1 MNNEILDDALTSEER
16 DEFDKLKAER
26 EVESSMLKGI
36 IATGLFAMIVLEAF
50 FYFGFVLPEDQY
62 VEAFIGAF
70 YAAFGFA
77 IIAIIFLGARKN
89 Y

>member
-1 MNNEILDDALTSEER
+1 MITAGAFIMLV
-16 DEFDKLKAER
+16 LKCA
-26 EVESSMLKGI
+26 
-36 IATGLFAMIVLEAF
+36 

-62 VEAFIGAF
+62 VEAFRGAF

-77 IIAIIFLGARKN
+77 IIAIIFLGARKT

>member
-1 MNNEILDDALTSEER
+1 MNNKILDDALTSEER

-26 EVESSMLKGI
+26 EVENSMLKG
-36 IATGLFAMIVLEAF
+36 MITAGAFIMLVLKCA

-62 VEAFIGAF
+62 VEAFRGAF

-77 IIAIIFLGARKN
+77 IIAIIFLGARKT